1 LQLFEISVF
10 FISIFH
16 LRLYNCVKYVCFLVF
31 NATFNNI
38 SVVSRRSVLLVEK
51 IGGLRENHYPV
62 TSLWQTLSHNVVH
75 LALVIGTDC
84 IGSCKSNYHAITATL
99 IFIFLY
105 RTTVTYIEKSLPEN
119 SKSPWQQRGNVDH
132 IIIMDWTSKLKDCNI
147 GTMIRTLKDALF
159 KVRSMCYTYIYTC
172 KVYNQ
177 CLCKE
182 PDPGQN
188 ISLSKNLGRFKLPLK
203 FFIFIHNFYFTE
215 IHIIQVNWNSARYK

>member
-1 LQLFEISVF
+1 
-10 FISIFH
+10 
-16 LRLYNCVKYVCFLVF
+16 VF

-51 IGGLRENHYPV
+51 IGGLREN
-62 TSLWQTLSHNVVH
+62 
-75 LALVIGTDC
+75 
-84 IGSCKSNYHAITATL
+84 SCKSNYHAITATL

-105 RTTVTYIEKSLPEN
+105 RTTMTYIEKSLPED

-147 GTMIRTLKDALF
+147 GTTIRTLKDALF

-172 KVYNQ
+172 NVYNQ

-182 PDPGQN
+182 PDPGRN
-188 ISLSKNLGRFKLPLK
+188 ICLSKNLGRFKLPLK

-215 IHIIQVNWNSARYK
+215 IHIIQVN